1 MGRARNPARDKAYD
15 MWVASGC
22 KAKIKDIAATLG
34 VPDSQVRKWKSEDKW
49 DKKKKE
55 QSQKERSDKPLRKK
69 GAQPGNKNAVG
80 NSGGAAPMGNQNA
93 MKHGGYARLLNED
106 VFSDDELE
114 YFDSDEDVDAEL
126 ELVELIRTYRIRE
139 RRLLKAINKYAK
151 ENEAIL
157 TAQSRSETKRRF
169 KDKEEEALYKQK
181 IAEKVR
187 KDERLPGES
196 YNIQVI
202 TEPRYKRIERLEM
215 ELTKV
220 QRAKK
225 EAIAALAQIR
235 ADKIGSTKNAIADDF
250 LASFDEDGDED
261 AES

>member
-15 MWVASGC
+15 MWAESEG
-22 KAKIKDIAATLG
+22 KAKIKDIAAALG

-49 DKKKKE
+49 EKKKKE
-55 QSQKERSDKPLRKK
+55 HSQKERSEKTLRKK
-69 GAQPGNKNAVG
+69 GAQKGNKNAVD
-80 NSGGAAPMGNQNA
+80 NDGGAPEGNQNA
-93 MKHGGYARLLNED
+93 TKHGGYAKLLNED

-139 RRLLKAINKYAK
+139 RRLLKAIDKYEK

-169 KDKEEEALYKQK
+169 KDKDEEALYKQK
-181 IAEKVR
+181 IEEKVR
-187 KDERLPGES
+187 KGERLPGES

-225 EAIAALAQIR
+225 EAIATLAQIR
-235 ADKIGSTKNAIADDF
+235 ADKIGSTKHAIADDF

-261 AES
+261 ADT

>member
-15 MWVASGC
+15 LWAKSDG
-22 KAKIKDIAATLG
+22 KAKIKDVAATLG

-49 DKKKKE
+49 EQKIKE
-55 QSQKERSDKPLRKK
+55 QSKKERSEKPLRKK

-80 NSGGAAPMGNQNA
+80 NKGGGPVGNQKA
-93 MKHGGYARLLNED
+93 VKHGGYAKLLNED

-114 YFDSDEDVDAEL
+114 YFDSEDETDAEL

-139 RRLLKAINKYAK
+139 RRLLKAINKY
-151 ENEAIL
+151 ENENEPVL
-157 TAQSRSETKRRF
+157 SLQNRFENKRKF
-169 KDKEEEALYKQK
+169 KDDEEKELYDEK
-181 IAEKVR
+181 IGDKVAAG
-187 KDERLPGES
+187 ERLPGES
-196 YNIQVI
+196 YSIQI
-202 TEPRYKRIERLEM
+202 FTEPRFKRIERLEA

-225 EAIAALAQIR
+225 EAIAALYQIR
-235 ADKIGSTKNAIADDF
+235 ADKIGSQKNAIADDF

>member
-15 MWVASGC
+15 MWVASDC

-55 QSQKERSDKPLRKK
+55 RSKKERSDKPLRKK
-69 GAQPGNKNAVG
+69 GAQEGNKNAVG
-80 NSGGAAPMGNQNA
+80 NSGGAAPTGNQNA
-93 MKHGGYARLLNED
+93 TKHGGYARLLNED

-114 YFDSDEDVDAEL
+114 YFDSDDEVDAEL

-139 RRLLKAINKYAK
+139 RRLLKAINKYEE
-151 ENEAIL
+151 ENQAIL
-157 TAQSRSETKRRF
+157 SEQSRHEKKRF
-169 KDKEEEALYKQK
+169 FSSTEEEELYR
-181 IAEKVR
+181 EKVR
-187 KDERLPGES
+187 EKVDKGERLPGES
-196 YNIQVI
+196 YDIQI
-202 TEPRYKRIERLEM
+202 TTEPRFKRIERLEM

-235 ADKIGSTKNAIADDF
+235 ADKIGSTKNAIANDWIAAVRGVKHDNK
-250 LASFDEDGDED
+250 
-261 AES
+261 